1 MEEGKVDVSDEPES
15 DNEAINDKKNIDVVD
30 VIVEELREQ

>member
-15 DNEAINDKKNIDVVD
+15 DNEAINDKKNND